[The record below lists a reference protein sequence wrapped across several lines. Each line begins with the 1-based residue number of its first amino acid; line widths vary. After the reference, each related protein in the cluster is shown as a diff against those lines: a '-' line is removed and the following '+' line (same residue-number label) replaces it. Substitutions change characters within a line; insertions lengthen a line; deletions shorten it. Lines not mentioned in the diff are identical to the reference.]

1 MPQFLTFCAY
11 TWMTQCEGHCHV
23 QSVAICFISAVPF
36 TGCLRAYKFRFTSLL
51 LYFCGFGVFFFGGL
65 GLSSASVLATPA
77 YWASW
82 ADTLPVLAQQA
93 PQLTRSFLLQLQQ
106 PSSATPSLHSAI
118 QTAQRLEQHGWQ
130 PPTWNAI
137 VEGEPPPTHPTSHLE
152 GPTFQKGWQRR
163 ATQACHTAFHNEVDH
178 TLDPPARAMLASQSG
193 PYASRA
199 FTTSPYGPE
208 TSYPPHLFRVILL
221 RRLRLPL
228 PLTSRTCRC
237 RRILDPLGDHR
248 AACAQSGVLRSRG
261 GPLER
266 ATARICREAGARVT
280 TNTRVND
287 LNISHP
293 HQQDDCRIEV
303 IANGLP
309 LWNGAQLAVDTTLV
323 SPLTRDGQPR
333 RRAGRFAGAALQ
345 DARRSRER
353 TYPDLLNNQRCRLVV
368 LAIEAG
374 GRWSEEAAAFITNLA
389 RARARQAPTILQQSV
404 AAALTARWSATL
416 THAAMTPFA
425 AALLGEATPNL
436 YNVDTNPV
444 NWSQLLAEAPPD
456 PPSSSRLPPL
466 PKHTWALDFCPSC
479 AWRLPSKRIRA
490 TDRRGKRCGG
500 KKKIISMLFSENL

>member
-1 MPQFLTFCAY
+1 M
-11 TWMTQCEGHCHV
+11 
-23 QSVAICFISAVPF
+23 
-36 TGCLRAYKFRFTSLL
+36 
-51 LYFCGFGVFFFGGL
+51 
-65 GLSSASVLATPA
+65 
-77 YWASW
+77 
-82 ADTLPVLAQQA
+82 
-93 PQLTRSFLLQLQQ
+93 
-106 PSSATPSLHSAI
+106 
-118 QTAQRLEQHGWQ
+118 
-130 PPTWNAI
+130 
-137 VEGEPPPTHPTSHLE
+137 
-152 GPTFQKGWQRR
+152 
-163 ATQACHTAFHNEVDH
+163 
-178 TLDPPARAMLASQSG
+178 
-193 PYASRA
+193 
-199 FTTSPYGPE
+199 
-208 TSYPPHLFRVILL
+208 ILL

-228 PLTSRTCRC
+228 PLTSRTCRR

-248 AACAQSGVLRSRG
+248 AACARSGVLRSRA

-293 HQQDDCRIEV
+293 HQQDDRRIEV

-345 DARRSRER
+345 DARRSKER

-368 LAIEAG
+368 LAIEVG

-425 AALLGEATPNL
+425 ATLLGEATPNL
-436 YNVDTNPV
+436 YNVDTNPA

-456 PPSSSRLPPL
+456 PPSSSRLPPCL
-466 PKHTWALDFCPSC
+466 SIPGPWT
-479 AWRLPSKRIRA
+479 
-490 TDRRGKRCGG
+490 
-500 KKKIISMLFSENL
+500 FSRVPGD